1 MLAMEKCV
9 KTSSI
14 RSRHP
19 HPAMKWSLLVGFV
32 AVLVLGIPHKVAASS
47 PSVMAPAGPSTGGYF
62 TGTYTFDIYISC
74 QSGLSYSTSY
84 SNSLEGTHTFSF
96 DGAADGSLMLRI
108 DGGGDLIIYSCGDP
122 TPSYLVSSYTVS
134 RDTTSPSVG
143 INSPADGAT
152 TSASSVAVAVAAGD
166 ATSGVGQ
173 VRVNGVAASF
183 SAGVWNATIGLNVGS
198 NTVVAIAQDRAGN
211 TASASIS
218 VNRSAPSG
226 GGGPPAS
233 PPPSGGVQATPTP
246 YVAPYRGTTSTQ
258 TPPPDPTP
266 TPAPTPSAEAS
277 STPVTVARASSTP
290 TPSHTPP
297 VSATST
303 KPGPI
308 LNAKWVAWMKGFGY
322 LAVSISI
329 LYVIFGVRR
338 VRRSLFYRFNSIRL
352 RLNPYLFRL
361 RLFIRGKEHDI
372 QRSGIWSHKK
382 HTGKIVAHHH
392 TNYPAL
398 VFLMLCTTV
407 FSASYAYSGRAA
419 TSDSTLSLT
428 VLGPAPTVG
437 ASINSP
443 TTGASVSNPLLQVS
457 GGCPV
462 GLAVELY
469 RNGGFAG
476 STYCDASGA
485 YIITLTLV
493 EGSNTLIARDV
504 DGLGQYGPDSNNVT
518 VTYTVPPPSPSPSPT
533 PSPSMSPSKSPSAVA
548 GPRRSTPQK
557 TNIPVAT
564 NVQPFTIDTDQHYYQ
579 GVNPGDNVTWHLK
592 IIGGTPP
599 FEVLW
604 SWGDGTSDKISTTD
618 RQSSSTA
625 HQYKSPGFY
634 KVTVTVTDQSGRKS
648 LIQLLVVVNGAG
660 SFATTTSPH
669 EFGNLFP
676 IWPVLAGTMLL
687 TISFWLGEIYF
698 KGKGDRFAPVPTST
712 AAA

>member
-47 PSVMAPAGPSTGGYF
+47 PSVMAPTGPSSGGFF
-62 TGTYTFDIYISC
+62 TGTYSFDIYISC

-84 SNSLEGTHTFSF
+84 SNSIEGTHSFSF
-96 DGAADGSLMLRI
+96 DGGADGSLLLRI

-152 TSASSVAVAVAAGD
+152 TSASSVTVAVAAGD

-173 VRVNGVAASF
+173 VSVNGVGASF
-183 SAGVWNATIGLNVGS
+183 SGGVWNASVGLNIGS
-198 NTVVAIAQDRAGN
+198 NTIVATASDRAGN
-211 TASASIS
+211 SASVS
-218 VNRSAPSG
+218 VSVYRNAPSG
-226 GGGPPAS
+226 GGGPPS
-233 PPPSGGVQATPTP
+233 PTPPTGGTQATPPP
-246 YVAPYRGTTSTQ
+246 YKAPPVGTVSA
-258 TPPPDPTP
+258 PDPTP
-266 TPAPTPSAEAS
+266 IPTATPTPSAEAS
-277 STPVTVARASSTP
+277 AAPVAVARASSTP
-290 TPSHTPP
+290 SPSHTPP
-297 VSATST
+297 VPATST
-303 KPGPI
+303 KSGPI
-308 LNAKWVAWMKGFGY
+308 FNAKSVAWMKTLTF
-322 LAVSISI
+322 LMVSISI
-329 LYVIFGVRR
+329 LYLVFGVRS
-338 VRRSLFYRFNSIRL
+338 VRRRIFYRWNSIRL

-398 VFLMLCTTV
+398 VFLILCTTIL
-407 FSASYAYSGRAA
+407 SASYAYSSHAA
-419 TSDSTLSLT
+419 SSDSTLSLT
-428 VLGPAPTVG
+428 VLGPAPTLG
-437 ASINSP
+437 ATINAP
-443 TTGASVSNPLLQVS
+443 TTGATVSNPLLQVS

-476 STYCDASGA
+476 STFCDSSGT
-485 YIITLTLV
+485 YIITVTLI

-518 VTYTVPPPSPSPSPT
+518 VSYIAPAPAPSASPT
-533 PSPSMSPSKSPSAVA
+533 PSPSPVA
-548 GPRRSTPQK
+548 GPRRNTVTK
-557 TNIPVAT
+557 NNIPPA
-564 NVQPFTIDTDQHYYQ
+564 NIVQPFTIDTDQHYYQ

-592 IIGGTPP
+592 IIGGTPA

-604 SWGDGTSDKISTTD
+604 SWGDGTSDKISTAD
-618 RQSSSTA
+618 RQSSSSD
-625 HQYKSPGFY
+625 HQYKAPGFY

-669 EFGNLFP
+669 DFGNLFP

-698 KGKGDRFAPVPTST
+698 KGKGDRFAPVPPAT